1 MQKCNGTKQNGTAKR
16 ERFRLLAAISLL
28 LILITAITSLVY
40 AESERFVYLGD
51 GWYLDNDTG
60 ETIDG
65 DEYLHRLA
73 LSGGDSN
80 APADS
85 AVIEEP
91 EEEQV
96 EDPVEGPEE
105 EPLEPLIDSS
115 IDERSAAESALLQST
130 YDPTT
135 QYQLSTQNISIFEGL
150 VAKVP
155 LNQHYVYWRE
165 SQNQYCFAYGD
176 ITLQG
181 NGVFVGN
188 GSITLCRYTGV
199 SSSGYSIYYTWDSVT
214 DNAFT
219 LRAGENL
226 VYSDLGAYPSLGER
240 EVLRYQKAETF
251 VVFSVIC
258 FILIER
264 LRLAMS
270 RRERTNGSR

>member
-1 MQKCNGTKQNGTAKR
+1 MAMV
-16 ERFRLLAAISLL
+16 AI
-28 LILITAITSLVY
+28 VHG
-40 AESERFVYLGD
+40 ENERFVYLGD
-51 GWYLDNDTG
+51 GWYLDNETG
-60 ETIDG
+60 ETIDV

-73 LSGGDSN
+73 LSGGDSD
-80 APADS
+80 ASSDS
-85 AVIEEP
+85 EIIEEP
-91 EEEQV
+91 EEQPIEK
-96 EDPVEGPEE
+96 PEE

-115 IDERSAAESALLQST
+115 IDERSAVESALLQST
-130 YDPTT
+130 YDPST

-199 SSSGYSIYYTWDSVT
+199 SSSGYSIYYTWDSVA
-214 DNAFT
+214 DNAFV

-226 VYSDLGAYPSLGER
+226 VYSDLGTYPSLGER

-251 VVFSVIC
+251 IVASVVC
-258 FILIER
+258 FCLIER

-270 RRERTNGSR
+270 RRERTNCNR